1 MVYAIIGI
9 VVAIAL
15 FLIFR
20 NDHDGSYNK
29 NERRGHGAEKS
40 RYEKRTPKAEFKSQ
54 PKSQPRTEFK
64 SEPKASNEG
73 HREDVKEK
81 VRGAFETFIKE
92 IKEQAAEPMK
102 DLKGDLRKVLEEAKG
117 AFDKAMQEAGQKSFW
132 TSGTEAEE
140 QVQPEPEGQEMEDDD
155 EVDLSFLNTLDY
167 YEDLEENTETFDIT
181 GLRYY
186 CTVHDCGKIVGVVKP
201 DPSNVHD
208 SRAQAVIRSDGKL
221 LGYIP
226 RTQLDWYEDFN
237 EVDVVCPFVGEIELD
252 RSRTSLVAEIKVI
265 IPSSYE
271 YVRDEIEDGLWVH
284 EDG

>member
-9 VVAIAL
+9 VVAMAL

-29 NERRGHGAEKS
+29 NEKRGHGAEKS
-40 RYEKRTPKAEFKSQ
+40 RYEKRAPKA
-54 PKSQPRTEFK
+54 TD
-64 SEPKASNEG
+64 EG
-73 HREDVKEK
+73 HREDVKDK
-81 VRGAFETFIKE
+81 VRGVFETFIKE
-92 IKEQAAEPMK
+92 IKEQAEP
-102 DLKGDLRKVLEEAKG
+102 D
-117 AFDKAMQEAGQKSFW
+117 
-132 TSGTEAEE
+132 E
-140 QVQPEPEGQEMEDDD
+140 QDTEDDD
-155 EVDLSFLNTLDY
+155 EVDLSFLDTLDY

-252 RSRTSLVAEIKVI
+252 RSRVSLVAEIKVI

-271 YVRDEIEDGLWVH
+271 YVRDEIEDGLRFH

>member
-9 VVAIAL
+9 VVAMAL

-29 NERRGHGAEKS
+29 NEKRGHGAEKS
-40 RYEKRTPKAEFKSQ
+40 RSEKRTPKA
-54 PKSQPRTEFK
+54 TD
-64 SEPKASNEG
+64 EG
-73 HREDVKEK
+73 HREDVKDK
-81 VRGAFETFIKE
+81 VRGAFETFVKE
-92 IKEQAAEPMK
+92 IKEQAEP
-102 DLKGDLRKVLEEAKG
+102 D
-117 AFDKAMQEAGQKSFW
+117 
-132 TSGTEAEE
+132 E
-140 QVQPEPEGQEMEDDD
+140 QDTEDDD
-155 EVDLSFLNTLDY
+155 EVDLSFLDTLDY

-252 RSRTSLVAEIKVI
+252 RSRVSLVAEIKVI

-271 YVRDEIEDGLWVH
+271 YVRDEIEDGLRFH

>member
-9 VVAIAL
+9 VVAMAL

-29 NERRGHGAEKS
+29 NEKRGHGAEKS
-40 RYEKRTPKAEFKSQ
+40 RYEKRTPKA
-54 PKSQPRTEFK
+54 TD
-64 SEPKASNEG
+64 EG
-73 HREDVKEK
+73 HREDVNDK
-81 VRGAFETFIKE
+81 VRGVFETFLKE
-92 IKEQAAEPMK
+92 IK
-102 DLKGDLRKVLEEAKG
+102 
-117 AFDKAMQEAGQKSFW
+117 
-132 TSGTEAEE
+132 
-140 QVQPEPEGQEMEDDD
+140 VQPEPEGQEMEDDD
-155 EVDLSFLNTLDY
+155 EVDLSFLDTLDY

-186 CTVHDCGKIVGVVKP
+186 CTVQDCGKIVGVVKP

-237 EVDVVCPFVGEIELD
+237 EEDVVCPFVGEIELD
-252 RSRTSLVAEIKVI
+252 RSRVSLVAEIKVI

-271 YVRDEIEDGLWVH
+271 YVRDEIEDGLRVH
-284 EDG
+284 EEG

>member
-9 VVAIAL
+9 VVAMAL

-29 NERRGHGAEKS
+29 NEKRGHGAEKS
-40 RYEKRTPKAEFKSQ
+40 RYEKRAPKA
-54 PKSQPRTEFK
+54 TD
-64 SEPKASNEG
+64 EG

-132 TSGTEAEE
+132 TSSAEAEE

-155 EVDLSFLNTLDY
+155 EADLSFLDTLDY

-252 RSRTSLVAEIKVI
+252 RSRVSLVAEIKVI

-271 YVRDEIEDGLWVH
+271 YVRDEIEDGLRFH
-284 EDG
+284 EDGGDPGA